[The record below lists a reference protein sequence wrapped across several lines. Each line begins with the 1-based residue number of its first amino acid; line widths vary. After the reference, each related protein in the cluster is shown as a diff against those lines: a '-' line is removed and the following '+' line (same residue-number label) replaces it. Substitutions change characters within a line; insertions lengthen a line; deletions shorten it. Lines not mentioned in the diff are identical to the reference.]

1 MSYSTAGRDG
11 GQGGEMA
18 GAGEFQENIGS
29 AWPVFLTKIVV
40 KDRKVL

>member
-11 GQGGEMA
+11 GQGGEGA

-29 AWPVFLTKIVV
+29 PKPAFLTKIVA
-40 KDRKVL
+40 KERKVL